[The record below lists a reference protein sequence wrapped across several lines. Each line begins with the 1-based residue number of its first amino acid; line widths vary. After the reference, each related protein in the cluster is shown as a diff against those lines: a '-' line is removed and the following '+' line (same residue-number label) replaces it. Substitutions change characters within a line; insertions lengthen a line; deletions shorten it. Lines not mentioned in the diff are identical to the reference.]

1 MKKVFIIIFT
11 LITVSVFPA
20 DLVNQDSK
28 GYGIEVESG
37 GTLHTSISA
46 NTTQIGGAP
55 DGAIIRISETGS
67 SIKVSGGSD
76 VIIRDGQLSQ

>member
-1 MKKVFIIIFT
+1 MKKLFIIIFS
-11 LITVSVFPA
+11 LIAANVFPA

-28 GYGIEVESG
+28 SYGIEVESG

-46 NTTQIGGAP
+46 STTQIGGAP
-55 DGAIIRISETGS
+55 DGAIIRIRETGS
-67 SIKVSGGSD
+67 SIKVSGEND